1 VVRVRDGDL
10 MAVRSQ
16 SAREVPPRR
25 STSARDERVEALLG
39 IGDVAGKALLEVEE
53 AAHSARLDL
62 EAAIRSVRALTEQQD
77 ASRRALDALDAAGT
91 GAVYH
96 LRALDHL
103 TEQASRIVAGS
114 LLEGHELVGEDT
126 LERLDAWAD
135 LSRAQAQR
143 LEQRRDDAWG
153 LAELLDALSD
163 LGRREA
169 VRLQQVLQRGSSV
182 LTSRTGMLEQQSRT
196 ARAITD
202 DLARDQRVGD

>member
-1 VVRVRDGDL
+1 MRHGDDL
-10 MAVRSQ
+10 MASRSHA
-16 SAREVPPRR
+16 AREVPPRR
-25 STSARDERVEALLG
+25 PASARDERVEALLG
-39 IGDVAGKALLEVEE
+39 VGDLAGQALLAVEE
-53 AAHSARLDL
+53 AARSARTDL
-62 EAAIRSVRALTEQQD
+62 EAAIHSVRALTEQQH
-77 ASRRALDALDAAGT
+77 AARRALDALDAAGT

-96 LRALDHL
+96 LRAVDHL
-103 TEQASRIVAGS
+103 TEQASRIVAAS

-169 VRLQQVLQRGSSV
+169 VRLHEVLQRGSTV
-182 LTSRTGMLEQQSRT
+182 LTSRAGVLEQQSRT
-196 ARAITD
+196 AQAITD
-202 DLARDQRVGD
+202 DLARD

>member
-1 VVRVRDGDL
+1 MRDGDDL
-10 MAVRSQ
+10 MASRSHP
-16 SAREVPPRR
+16 AREVPLRR
-25 STSARDERVEALLG
+25 PASTRDERVEALLG
-39 IGDVAGKALLEVEE
+39 VGEVAGMALLEVEE
-53 AAHSARLDL
+53 AARAARQDL

-96 LRALDHL
+96 LRAVDHL
-103 TEQASRIVAGS
+103 TEQASRIVAAS
-114 LLEGHELVGEDT
+114 LLDGHELVGEDT

-153 LAELLDALSD
+153 LAELLDALTD

-169 VRLQQVLQRGSSV
+169 VRLQEVLQRGSTV
-182 LTSRTGMLEQQSRT
+182 LASRTGVLEQQSRT

-202 DLARDQRVGD
+202 DLARD

>member
-1 VVRVRDGDL
+1 MRDGDDL
-10 MAVRSQ
+10 TASRSR

-25 STSARDERVEALLG
+25 PASAQDERVEALLG
-39 IGDVAGKALLEVEE
+39 VGDVAGLALLVVEE
-53 AAHSARLDL
+53 AARSAREDL

-77 ASRRALDALDAAGT
+77 AARRALDTLDAAGT
-91 GAVYH
+91 GAVGH
-96 LRALDHL
+96 LRAVDHL
-103 TEQASRIVAGS
+103 TEQASRIVAAS
-114 LLEGHELVGEDT
+114 LLEGDELAGEDT

-143 LEQRRDDAWG
+143 LEQGRDDAWG

-169 VRLQQVLQRGSSV
+169 MRLQEVLQRRSTV
-182 LTSRTGMLEQQSRT
+182 LTSLTSVLEQQSRT

-202 DLARDQRVGD
+202 DLARD

>member
-1 VVRVRDGDL
+1 
-10 MAVRSQ
+10 M
-16 SAREVPPRR
+16 
-25 STSARDERVEALLG
+25 
-39 IGDVAGKALLEVEE
+39 EE
-53 AAHSARLDL
+53 AARSARKDL
-62 EAAIRSVRALTEQQD
+62 EAAIHSVRALTEQQH
-77 ASRRALDALDAAGT
+77 AARRALDALDAAGT

-96 LRALDHL
+96 LRAVDHL
-103 TEQASRIVAGS
+103 TEQASRIVAAS

-169 VRLQQVLQRGSSV
+169 SGSRRCCSGGRRCSRRGPACSSSRAAPRRPSPRTWPA
-182 LTSRTGMLEQQSRT
+182 TSPSALRGTR
-196 ARAITD
+196 
-202 DLARDQRVGD
+202 

>member
-1 VVRVRDGDL
+1 MRHSDDL
-10 MAVRSQ
+10 MAPRSHA
-16 SAREVPPRR
+16 AREVPPRR
-25 STSARDERVEALLG
+25 PASARDARVEALLG
-39 IGDVAGKALLEVEE
+39 VGDLAGQALLAVEE
-53 AAHSARLDL
+53 AARSARTDL
-62 EAAIRSVRALTEQQD
+62 EAAIHSVRALTEQQH
-77 ASRRALDALDAAGT
+77 AARRALDALDAAGT

-96 LRALDHL
+96 LRAVDHL
-103 TEQASRIVAGS
+103 TEQASRIVAAS

-169 VRLQQVLQRGSSV
+169 VRLHEVLQRGSTV
-182 LTSRTGMLEQQSRT
+182 LTSRAGVLEQQSRT
-196 ARAITD
+196 AQAITD
-202 DLARDQRVGD
+202 DLARD